1 MKVSVE
7 MIGFVTHLSG
17 GEKWAEV
24 ELPGDSATAGEV
36 LVKLSERYDEKFG
49 RLSIDTQ
56 KHVIKLMAMRDGKVI
71 VYDTPVKDGE
81 HIQLTITM
89 DGGC

>member
-49 RLSIDTQ
+49 RL
-56 KHVIKLMAMRDGKVI
+56 IKLMAMRDGKVI